1 MIIITL
7 TYQNEFTLPISNQKL
22 IIFLAMIVTIGYFFF
37 ISLGKVAIESLHWTI
52 LFSSCNTF

>member
-37 ISLGKVAIESLHWTI
+37 ISLGKVAIESLH
-52 LFSSCNTF
+52 